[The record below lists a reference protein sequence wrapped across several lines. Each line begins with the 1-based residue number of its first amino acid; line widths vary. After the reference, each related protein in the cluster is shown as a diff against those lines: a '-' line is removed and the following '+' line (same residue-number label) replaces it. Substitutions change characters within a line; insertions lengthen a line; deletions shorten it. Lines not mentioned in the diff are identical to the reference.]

1 MHEWRSTKA
10 GMAVVLVI
18 AASLFAGC
26 GSSSKTEDAA
36 TNDSVDTTEVV
47 DTTVVLAPEDADS
60 TTTTADGGGT
70 SGNSAQTPKPT
81 TTPTPTV
88 APYVPR
94 PLTPGLAGKVIV
106 IDAGHNGGNYAHIN
120 EINQL
125 VDAGNGVT
133 KQCDTTGT
141 GSFDGYPEYA
151 FTLSVAQQLQ
161 ATLQAAGAQVV
172 MVRSDSSGWGP
183 CITERA
189 RIGNDAHA
197 DLAISIHGDG
207 NDAPGARGFHVLVPV
222 TTLQNAGMVPTAQRF
237 GSLLRDSFGA
247 TGMPVSNYLGTNGI
261 MYRGDLGGLNLSVVP
276 KVFIECGNMHNPE
289 DLGLMRSDA
298 FQRNAANAIA
308 TAMANLFG

>member
-1 MHEWRSTKA
+1 MGDRRRIGTGIA
-10 GMAVVLVI
+10 LAVI
-18 AASLFAGC
+18 AAVMLLPGC
-26 GSSSKTEDAA
+26 GSSPATDEAA
-36 TNDSVDTTEVV
+36 TDASVDTTAVS
-47 DTTVVLAPEDADS
+47 VLESQPPIIESPAS
-60 TTTTADGGGT
+60 TIPAVAGSSDPISTPPSTA
-70 SGNSAQTPKPT
+70 
-81 TTPTPTV
+81 

-94 PLTPGLAGKVIV
+94 PLTPGLAGKIIV
-106 IDAGHNGGNYAHIN
+106 IDAGHNGGNYSHSA

-151 FTLSVAQQLQ
+151 FTLAVALDLQ

-172 MVRSDSSGWGP
+172 MVRTDSSGWGP

-189 RIGNDAHA
+189 SIGNDAHA

-222 TTLQNAGMVPTAQRF
+222 ATAQNAAMVPTAQRF
-237 GSLLRDSFGA
+237 GALLRAAFTA
-247 TGMPVSNYLGTNGI
+247 TGMPVSNYLGADGI

-276 KVFIECGNMHNPE
+276 KVFIECGNMHNAE
-289 DLGLMRSDA
+289 DLGLMRTGA
-298 FQRNAANAIA
+298 FQANAANAIA
-308 TAMANLFG
+308 TAMGNLFG

>member
-1 MHEWRSTKA
+1 MLLPACS
-10 GMAVVLVI
+10 
-18 AASLFAGC
+18 
-26 GSSSKTEDAA
+26 SSSKTDGSVAE
-36 TNDSVDTTEVV
+36 DSVNTTTLDDNVQQPSTAGADGANTSADGDTSSGSTITTES
-47 DTTVVLAPEDADS
+47 TSNPGSNENPTATPAP
-60 TTTTADGGGT
+60 T
-70 SGNSAQTPKPT
+70 S
-81 TTPTPTV
+81 

-106 IDAGHNGGNYAHIN
+106 IDAGHNGGNYAHSA

-151 FTLSVAQQLQ
+151 FTLSVALELQ

-207 NDAPGARGFHVLVPV
+207 NDSPGARGFHVLVPV
-222 TTLQNAGMVPTAQRF
+222 STAQNAAMIPTAQRF
-237 GSLLRDSFGA
+237 GTLLRDAFGA
-247 TGMPVSNYLGTNGI
+247 TGMPVSNYLGTGGL
-261 MYRGDLGGLNLSVVP
+261 MYRGDLGGLNLSVIP
-276 KVFIECGNMHNPE
+276 KVFIECGNMHSAQ
-289 DLGLMRSDA
+289 DLDLMRSEA

-308 TAMANLFG
+308 TAMGELFG

>member
-1 MHEWRSTKA
+1 MLLL
-10 GMAVVLVI
+10 GVLALLL
-18 AASLFAGC
+18 AAC
-26 GSSSKTEDAA
+26 GSSSSTEASA
-36 TNDSVDTTEVV
+36 TDVSPDSSASVATSESSTTVDPDTTI
-47 DTTVVLAPEDADS
+47 TAPG
-60 TTTTADGGGT
+60 DGRDG
-70 SGNSAQTPKPT
+70 SGESEPAQTPA
-81 TTPTPTV
+81 PTPTA

-94 PLTPGLAGKVIV
+94 PLTPGLAGKVVV
-106 IDAGHNGGNYAHIN
+106 IDAGHNGGNYSHSN

-151 FTLSVAQQLQ
+151 FTLSLAQQLQ

-189 RIGNDAHA
+189 RIGNDARA

-207 NDAPGARGFHVLVPV
+207 NDTPGARGFHVLVPV
-222 TTLQNAGMVPTAQRF
+222 ATSQNAGMVPTAQRF
-237 GSLLRDSFGA
+237 GSLLRDAFGA
-247 TGMPVSNYLGTNGI
+247 TGMPVSNYLGSNGV
-261 MYRGDLGGLNLSVVP
+261 MYRGDLGGLNLSVIP

-289 DLGLMRSDA
+289 DLALMRSDA

-308 TAMANLFG
+308 TAMGNLFG

>member
-1 MHEWRSTKA
+1 MLI
-10 GMAVVLVI
+10 GVLALLL
-18 AASLFAGC
+18 AAC
-26 GSSSKTEDAA
+26 GSAPSTEPSATDASPDPSASVATSESS
-36 TNDSVDTTEVV
+36 
-47 DTTVVLAPEDADS
+47 TTVDPDVTITAPGDGRDGSGES
-60 TTTTADGGGT
+60 EPTPTTTA
-70 SGNSAQTPKPT
+70 
-81 TTPTPTV
+81 

-94 PLTPGLAGKVIV
+94 PITPGLAGKVIV
-106 IDAGHNGGNYAHIN
+106 IDAGHNGGNYSHIN

-151 FTLSVAQQLQ
+151 FTLSVALDLQ

-189 RIGNDAHA
+189 RIGNDARA

-207 NDAPGARGFHVLVPV
+207 NDSPGARGFHVLVPV
-222 TTLQNAGMVPTAQRF
+222 TTSQNAGMVPTAQRF

-276 KVFIECGNMHNPE
+276 KVFIECGNMHNAD
-289 DLGLMRSDA
+289 DLALMRSDA
-298 FQRNAANAIA
+298 FQSNAANAIA

>member
-1 MHEWRSTKA
+1 VLLA
-10 GMAVVLVI
+10 AVV
-18 AASLFAGC
+18 LFAGC
-26 GSSSKTEDAA
+26 GSSSNTEDAA
-36 TNDSVDTTEVV
+36 SNESVDTTEVV

-60 TTTTADGGGT
+60 TTTTVDGVGT
-70 SGNSAQTPKPT
+70 SGNSGQTPKPT
-81 TTPTPTV
+81 TNPTPTA

-94 PLTPGLAGKVIV
+94 PLTPGLAGKIIV
-106 IDAGHNGGNYAHIN
+106 IDAGHNGGNYSHSN

-189 RIGNDAHA
+189 RIGNDARA
-197 DLAISIHGDG
+197 DLAIITDENPRGEDPAAIRAAIRAAAPDAMEIGDRRAAIAEAVAMLRAG
-207 NDAPGARGFHVLVPV
+207 DVLVV
-222 TTLQNAGMVPTAQRF
+222 AGKGHETGQTMAGITTAFDDAAVLRG
-237 GSLLRDSFGA
+237 LLA
-247 TGMPVSNYLGTNGI
+247 
-261 MYRGDLGGLNLSVVP
+261 
-276 KVFIECGNMHNPE
+276 
-289 DLGLMRSDA
+289 
-298 FQRNAANAIA
+298 
-308 TAMANLFG
+308 